1 MTVDV
6 YAHEIAR
13 RERLTGDADKAFQE
27 AQKKRDQLQNRVT
40 LLESERQ
47 EIINVRAAGDET
59 EGNAARLVVISAD
72 LNGLAPLLEY
82 ATAEAARLRDDLN
95 TQEELL
101 NKARAENEKHQAQ
114 KEHELLL
121 QKSRELESLLVQIVA
136 KVHEAGQRS
145 GQQHFFYN
153 WQPTTELLRLVKD
166 RVLPKVA

>member
-13 RERLTGDADKAFQE
+13 RERLTDEASKVFQE
-27 AQKKRDQLQNRVT
+27 AQKKRDQLRNRVT
-40 LLESERQ
+40 LLELEKQ
-47 EIINVRAAGDET
+47 QIINARAAGGENED
-59 EGNAARLVVISAD
+59 NANRLVIISAD

-82 ATAEAARLRDDLN
+82 AESESNRLRDDLN
-95 TQEELL
+95 TQTELL
-101 NKARAENEKHQAQ
+101 NKSRAENEKHQAQ

-121 QKSRELESLLVQIVA
+121 QKSRELELLLVQVVA
-136 KVHEAGQRS
+136 KAHEAGQRA

-153 WQPTTELLRLVKD
+153 WQPSQEILRLVKD